1 MAGTQVQLRR
11 GTTAEHATFTGA
23 EGEVTVDTTKDT
35 LVAHDG
41 TTAGGIPIAR
51 EDLTNV
57 ATIPATKGGTGLT
70 SSGTSGNVLTSNGT
84 TWTSA
89 APSGSVVTKEVTS
102 TSDLS
107 LTNWTTGTLPTTI
120 NNIGDSF
127 SVDIPTSGVIKLNIS
142 LRLQN
147 GEADYAY
154 AWFGIRISST
164 NYLFG
169 HSVLN
174 GTDAIYRSTHLY
186 VSGNSLN
193 DYQTFYGTN
202 AGNYQRP
209 SFNIDIASQSV
220 PTGTQTVQLF
230 AAGVGTAIIKGTA
243 LTTRALIQFIGV
255 N

>member
-70 SSGTSGNVLTSNGT
+70 SPGTSGNVLTSNGT

-89 APSGSVVTKEVTS
+89 APSGSIVTKEVTS

-107 LTNWTTGTLPTTI
+107 ITDWTSGTIPTSIT
-120 NNIGDSF
+120 NIGSSF
-127 SVDIPTSGVIKLNIS
+127 SVNIPTSGVIKLNIS

-147 GEADYAY
+147 GAADYAY
-154 AWFGIRISST
+154 VYFGLRIDST

-169 HSVLN
+169 YSVQN
-174 GTDAIYRSTHLY
+174 GTNALSFSAYNWVRT
-186 VSGNSLN
+186 NTLN
-193 DYQTFYGTN
+193 DYQTFYANHTGTF
-202 AGNYQRP
+202 QEP

-230 AAGVGTAIIKGTA
+230 AVGTGTAVIKGTA